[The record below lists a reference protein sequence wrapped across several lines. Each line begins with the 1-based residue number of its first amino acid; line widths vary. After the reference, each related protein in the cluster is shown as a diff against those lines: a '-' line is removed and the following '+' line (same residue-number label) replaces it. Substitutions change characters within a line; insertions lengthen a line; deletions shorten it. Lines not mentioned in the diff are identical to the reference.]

1 MADTVYE
8 FPLKEKVRN
17 YLRIE
22 QLMAQL
28 KSGAAVSSPQLQ
40 LYFFDQLFTL
50 LDLFERIDIRT
61 DIIKDLDAH
70 EKNLQHWAQHPNID
84 AGALQQTL
92 DSIVSLRDQL
102 KLGKKFGT
110 DLKEDKFLASIRQR
124 FAIPGGALSFD
135 LPNLHFWLHQ
145 PVEAR
150 QDIMKQWLL
159 TLVNVDETIALCLS
173 FLRER
178 GQFKP
183 YTATNGFYQG
193 VAEDKNELIRVRCAI
208 DEGFYPTLSGNKYRF
223 ALRFMWLNP
232 EAGQS
237 ASVDED
243 IRFALAS
250 C

>member
-1 MADTVYE
+1 MSDTVFE

-22 QLMAQL
+22 QLIAQL
-28 KSGAAVSSPQLQ
+28 KSGASVPSAQLQ

-70 EKNLQHWAQHPNID
+70 EKNLRHWSEHPNID
-84 AGALQQTL
+84 ASALKQTL
-92 DSIVSLRDQL
+92 DTIVAMREKL

-110 DLKEDKFLASIRQR
+110 ELKEDKFLASIRQR
-124 FAIPGGALSFD
+124 FAIPGGACSFD
-135 LPNLHFWLHQ
+135 LPNLHYWINQSQAH
-145 PVEAR
+145 R
-150 QDIMKQWLL
+150 QDEMKKWMM
-159 TLVNVDETIALCLS
+159 TLVSVEETISICLS

-178 GQFKP
+178 GTFRTL
-183 YTATNGFYQG
+183 TASNGFYQG
-193 VAEDKNELIRVRCAI
+193 VAEDKNELIRVRCSV

-223 ALRFMWLNP
+223 ALRFMLFDVEP
-232 EAGQS
+232 GKS
-237 ASVDED
+237 SSVDED
-243 IRFALAS
+243 VSFSLAA